1 LKIPIGNFVLISCSI
16 RYDDTDREQNMKQVT
31 DAKSLGIL
39 IKQVRKSQGLTQ
51 EQLAAACGL
60 GRRFVVELER
70 GKATA
75 HIGKVMQI
83 LTALGVSLHF
93 ADRKGEL

>member
-1 LKIPIGNFVLISCSI
+1 M
-16 RYDDTDREQNMKQVT
+16 RQVS
-31 DAKSLGIL
+31 DAKTLGVL

-51 EQLAAACGL
+51 EQLAAGCGL

-75 HIGKVMQI
+75 HIGKIMQV
-83 LTALGVSLHF
+83 LAALGLTLHLV
-93 ADRKGEL
+93 DRKGDL